1 MRTPQK
7 SIFFRGKPWSKNNP
21 KCKYAAVFISGRW
34 RLRLIGIWY
43 GLQVFNKDRIIL
55 LTRNGK
61 TQHTR
66 YSNWWLKWWRREV
79 IVLEDRLSLYRSA
92 TKEQTKISYGGRV
105 SHMTEISRLVTRL
118 NHPPCL
124 WGRGAGVSI
133 DWCISFS
140 CMMLFMGSSFF
151 R

>member
-1 MRTPQK
+1 MDATENN
-7 SIFFRGKPWSKNNP
+7 FFLGKPWSKNNP
-21 KCKYAAVFISGRW
+21 KCKLEMEASGD
-34 RLRLIGIWY
+34 RLVY
-43 GLQVFNKDRIIL
+43 GLHVFNKDRIIL

-66 YSNWWLKWWRREV
+66 YSYWWLKWWRREV